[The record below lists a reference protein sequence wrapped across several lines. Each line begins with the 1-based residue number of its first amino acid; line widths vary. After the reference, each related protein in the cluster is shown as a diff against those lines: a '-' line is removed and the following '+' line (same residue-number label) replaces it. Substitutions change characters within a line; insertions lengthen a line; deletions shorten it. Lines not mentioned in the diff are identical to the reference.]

1 MKDLRKGNKYRFSL
15 QWTADTQEGIAAGE
29 FLDRLGNKKSDIVV
43 MAVWAYL
50 QAHPEIGSTAEIK
63 IKTQAIFSESQVQ
76 AEIKKLVDAYMD
88 KHMKGVLE
96 SPQIEPQEQKTPL
109 FNDDDLN
116 DMLDN
121 LNIFDT

>member
-1 MKDLRKGNKYRFSL
+1 MTLLLWR
-15 QWTADTQEGIAAGE
+15 
-29 FLDRLGNKKSDIVV
+29 
-43 MAVWAYL
+43 YL

-76 AEIKKLVDAYMD
+76 AEIIKLVDAYMD